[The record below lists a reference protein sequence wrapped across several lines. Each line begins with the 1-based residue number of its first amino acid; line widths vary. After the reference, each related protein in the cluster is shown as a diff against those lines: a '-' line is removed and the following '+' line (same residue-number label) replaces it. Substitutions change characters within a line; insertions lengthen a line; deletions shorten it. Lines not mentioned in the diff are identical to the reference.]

1 MSNESHREKTVEQ
14 ICRHNILS
22 HSNVRILLVD
32 SRRVPSAD
40 DRAVLAALFDMGV
53 PLIVVATKSDKLK
66 TSEVESAMADIRDR
80 LGLPDGQPLR
90 ISCVTG
96 EGIRELWGIILDAC
110 ESRVEELKL
119 ALEGGRDDGGVMRM
133 EPDEDDFYDDFD
145 DEEGEHFDD
154 DEDLVYDQGYDWV
167 RSDVGEISN
176 MDDLRDDFYEGDRY
190 IDEDDD
196 IIETQLSDRIEK
208 ESFKLKNLKKRV
220 EEMERRGE
228 I

>member
-1 MSNESHREKTVEQ
+1 
-14 ICRHNILS
+14 
-22 HSNVRILLVD
+22 
-32 SRRVPSAD
+32 
-40 DRAVLAALFDMGV
+40 MGV

-66 TSEVESAMADIRDR
+66 VSEVESAMASIRDG
-80 LGLPDGQPLR
+80 LGLPFGQPLR

-119 ALEGGRDDGGVMRM
+119 AIEEGRDDGGVMRM
-133 EPDEDDFYDDFD
+133 VPDEDEENSDFYDDFD
-145 DEEGEHFDD
+145 GEEGEYFDD

-167 RSDVGEISN
+167 RSDVGEMSN
-176 MDDLRDDFYEGDRY
+176 MYDLRDDFYDGDRY

-196 IIETQLSDRIEK
+196 IIETQVIDRIQK
-208 ESFKLKNLKKRV
+208 ESFKLKSLKKRV